1 MKIPLAAS
9 RADLFKI
16 LKTVMNLIILD
27 DQAKLDCHGIVSIL
41 QKALDTRQERHTE
54 IEPIY
59 ANIDV
64 INKVFDA
71 LEPITN
77 MDVESDRLIDRATK
91 LEHIKIDISRIKV
104 MA

>member
-9 RADLFKI
+9 RAELFKI
-16 LKTVMNLIILD
+16 LKAVINLIILD
-27 DQAKLDCHGIVSIL
+27 DQAKLDCYGIVSIL

-59 ANIDV
+59 ANIDLL
-64 INKVFDA
+64 NKAFDA

-77 MDVESDRLIDRATK
+77 MDVENDRMITRANR
-91 LEHIKIDISRIKV
+91 LEHVKIDISRIKV

>member
-9 RADLFKI
+9 RAELFKI
-16 LKTVMNLIILD
+16 LQTVVNLIVLD
-27 DQAKLDCHGIVSIL
+27 TQEKLDCYGIVSVL
-41 QKALDTRQERHTE
+41 QKSLDTRQERHTE

-64 INKVFDA
+64 INKAFDA

-91 LEHIKIDISRIKV
+91 LEHVKIDISRIKV